1 MLEGV
6 NTRRN
11 YIVGRLPAVDM
22 HRYGTSGVVRFFY
35 SGADFLD
42 RIMVVVAV
50 CDELDQISAV
60 ENVLA
65 DGFSDLLRAIRLI
78 VFKTPERTGFR
89 GQRSAL
95 TSKRRNDFAGC

>member
-1 MLEGV
+1 MFEGV
-6 NTRRN
+6 NARCN
-11 YIVGRLPAVDM
+11 YIVGRLPAIDM
-22 HRYGTSGVVRFFY
+22 HRYGTSRVVSLFH

-42 RIMVVVAV
+42 RIVVVVAV

-60 ENVLA
+60 ENVFA
-65 DGFSDLLRAIRLI
+65 DGFSDLLRAIRLV

-89 GQRSAL
+89 GQRTAL